1 MSIVVNKH
9 LFYLLIGIA
18 TSQTTINLIHLY
30 QNYYKS
36 NIITVYTNND
46 IYYVNL
52 SNYSLQSETGKFDTT
67 YSNFKEL
74 QQNIDSITAADASVT
89 SVSNT
94 LDWYA
99 ESGYLKVEVYP
110 TVNTNCITTNPL
122 GEVVLVYDGPNY
134 GVDARVD
141 TVINIATFYDWYDFS
156 LPCGDNT
163 LSIMHGYMQD

>member
-1 MSIVVNKH
+1 MQISKTFFISLLVVLAVN
-9 LFYLLIGIA
+9 
-18 TSQTTINLIHLY
+18 TIP
-30 QNYYKS
+30 
-36 NIITVYTNND
+36 NIIRTYKILFNPDIVTFYTNND
-46 IYYVNL
+46 IYYANL
-52 SNYSLQSETGKFDTT
+52 SNNSLQSETGKFDTT

-74 QQNIDSITAADASVT
+74 QNNIDSITAADASVT